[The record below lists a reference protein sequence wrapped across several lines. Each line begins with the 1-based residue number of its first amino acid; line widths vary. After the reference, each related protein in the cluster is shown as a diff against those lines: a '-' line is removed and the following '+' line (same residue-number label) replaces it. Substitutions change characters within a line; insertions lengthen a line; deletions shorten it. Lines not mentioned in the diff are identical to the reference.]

1 MIRQLTSKPICLTNI
16 CRLFQST
23 KHFVNYFLIF
33 FKVVFFVLKEYSGRE
48 SNPHGHK
55 AHKILSLACLPIP
68 PPEHFTNMSKNLCLL
83 FHKDNDLFETTK

>member
-1 MIRQLTSKPICLTNI
+1 MIRQLTSKPFCFTKI
-16 CRLFQST
+16 CRIFQST
-23 KHFVNYFLIF
+23 KHFVKYFFL
-33 FKVVFFVLKEYSGRE
+33 YSRRE